1 MKSNFENLKS
11 IKSLLN
17 NNELFRDLVK
27 ENYGYQK
34 RDGSLNIE
42 SIRDSFGNICNG
54 VEDLP
59 NEKWTKSYVD
69 EDNKNNFI
77 QISNFG
83 RQRKVA
89 KIPYYQAVQRAID
102 IWRKN
107 YKVTDTFSTVFS
119 DDPKS
124 CGSEVGLNHYYGN
137 IEDPFLISAIDISTF
152 NNLMDKIFREC
163 IKYDKDTKVS
173 TRGRYKAFSSTN
185 NLVKTL
191 CLIIRRHGLEEH
203 LNEDMR
209 ETVLDVIGNVDVN
222 SDYDCYVVLGY
233 DKVYNLQA
241 SNGTCA
247 KFTRD
252 SWKISQLL
260 KNYI

>member
-11 IKSLLN
+11 VKSLLN
-17 NNELFRDLVK
+17 NNELFKDLVK

-42 SIRDSFGNICNG
+42 FIRDSFGSLCNG

-59 NEKWTKSYVD
+59 NEKWIKSYID

-89 KIPYYQAVQRAID
+89 KIPYYQAIQRAID

-107 YKVTDTFSTVFS
+107 YKVTDTFSTIYS
-119 DDPKS
+119 DDPRDTS
-124 CGSEVGLNHYYGN
+124 GSEIHQHYGN
-137 IEDPFLISAIDISTF
+137 IEDPTLLSALDVSTF
-152 NNLMDKIFREC
+152 NNLMTKVFKEC
-163 IKYDKDTKVS
+163 IKYDRENKVS
-173 TRGRYKAFSSTN
+173 TRGRYKSLSSGN

-209 ETVLDVIGNVDVN
+209 ETVLDVIGNVNVSN
-222 SDYDCYVVLGY
+222 DYDCYIILGY
-233 DKVYNLQA
+233 DKSYNLQA

-252 SWKISQLL
+252 SQKISLIL
-260 KNYI
+260 RKYI